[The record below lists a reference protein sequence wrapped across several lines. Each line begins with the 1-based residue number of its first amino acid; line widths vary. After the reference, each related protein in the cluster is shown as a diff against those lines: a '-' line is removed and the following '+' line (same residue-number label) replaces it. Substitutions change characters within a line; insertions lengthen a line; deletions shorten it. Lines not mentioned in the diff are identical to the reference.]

1 MKRKNY
7 KVKVKLIFETTMD
20 HSQTSMQKAQ
30 EDVNRVLTDYLKDKK
45 LNILNLFNDRPP
57 RIIYKVEKKDD
68 NVQGEIILTL
78 KYGEKKERV
87 ITGLKRISKP
97 GLRVY
102 VKNDEIPRVLN
113 GLGIAIISTSQGIM
127 TDKQARKL
135 NIGGEVLAYIW

>member
-30 EDVNRVLTDYLKDKK
+30 EDVNRVLTDKK

-68 NVQGEIILTL
+68 
-78 KYGEKKERV
+78 
-87 ITGLKRISKP
+87 
-97 GLRVY
+97 
-102 VKNDEIPRVLN
+102 
-113 GLGIAIISTSQGIM
+113 
-127 TDKQARKL
+127 
-135 NIGGEVLAYIW
+135 